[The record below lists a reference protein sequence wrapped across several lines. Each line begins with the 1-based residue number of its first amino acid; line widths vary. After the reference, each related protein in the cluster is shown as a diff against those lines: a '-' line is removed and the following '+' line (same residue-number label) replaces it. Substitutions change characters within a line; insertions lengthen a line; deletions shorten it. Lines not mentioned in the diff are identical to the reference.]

1 MNIFNPINLAGIVL
15 STSTLWANRD
25 MHTARVTYQGTAS
38 SVYACII
45 YHIYN
50 FACVFLVVVAVLCKQ
65 AVTIFPPPSP
75 PPLLAS
81 IPLLSPSYLPAPSS
95 FYLSLPPR
103 PPLPPQHVSNCTAKK
118 GKGGQYQYTH
128 LQLEKD
134 GVILETQGIPEHR
147 LAGLFGLGHC
157 NPYLSSHSMECTLS
171 RQEEGSLVKW
181 IM

>member
-103 PPLPPQHVSNCTAKK
+103 PPSL
-118 GKGGQYQYTH
+118 
-128 LQLEKD
+128 
-134 GVILETQGIPEHR
+134 
-147 LAGLFGLGHC
+147 
-157 NPYLSSHSMECTLS
+157 HSMS
-171 RQEEGSLVKW
+171 AIARPRRGREGSTSTLTFSWRRMGLSWKHKAFQS
-181 IM
+181 IG